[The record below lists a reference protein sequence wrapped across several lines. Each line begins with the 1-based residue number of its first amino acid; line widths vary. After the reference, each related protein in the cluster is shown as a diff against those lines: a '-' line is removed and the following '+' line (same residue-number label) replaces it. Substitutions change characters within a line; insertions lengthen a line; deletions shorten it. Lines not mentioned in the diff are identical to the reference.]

1 MPTSARS
8 VEATLERLKR
18 SADFQRVQGS
28 GKRARSALLL
38 LVYAPGEDPQSRV
51 GWAVSR
57 KVGNAVHRNRI
68 KRWFREALR
77 QTPPPKGGP
86 WDLVLIPRSE
96 VLDAGFSVLTAQ
108 VAEVFRRV
116 RA

>member
-1 MPTSARS
+1 M
-8 VEATLERLKR
+8 
-18 SADFQRVQGS
+18 
-28 GKRARSALLL
+28 LL
-38 LVYAPGEDPQSRV
+38 LVYAPGEGERSRI

-57 KVGNAVHRNRI
+57 KVGNAVRRNRI

-77 QTPPPKGGP
+77 HLPPPKGGP

-96 VLDAGFSVLTAQ
+96 VVDAGFLVLSAQ
-108 VAEVFRRV
+108 VAEVLRRV